1 VGRLL
6 SGDKTARG
14 SQLVPRAELVVN
26 KKIAEKLHLEI
37 PVDAIKAASRVF

>member
-6 SGDKTARG
+6 AGDRSARG

-26 KKIAEKLHLEI
+26 KKIAEKLRLEI
-37 PVDAIKAASRVF
+37 PVDAIHAASRVF